1 MMNTLYLVVTSNLKE
16 PDYYIRFAKSVDY
29 CSNIRVFFVNQ
40 SNMPMDM
47 VYTYKKSGCKIF
59 DVGKQIPLSKARN
72 IVLKYLYESN
82 NANDEKA
89 VIMFVD
95 DDAWFPKETLDYL
108 LETEIQ
114 GLCLR
119 TIDPDTNLSFNGLNH
134 TEGEVK
140 GWHLVTD
147 ICSIC
152 LVVPF
157 DVLKKNKLYFN
168 EKLGVGNEI
177 SQGEESL
184 FIYQLHCFGLKIFY
198 CKEYIYHPYKNSYGE
213 KTYYGL
219 SYFWSCAMSHI
230 SRMFMIPCARYVLKY
245 TVGIILS
252 IKDKKYIRRFRM
264 VWKGFFEGLVDKK
277 KVMEVRDDS

>member
-1 MMNTLYLVVTSNLKE
+1 MNTLYLVVTSNLKE

-72 IVLKYLYESN
+72 KVLKYLYET
-82 NANDEKA
+82 NDHDENTI
-89 VIMFVD
+89 IMFVD
-95 DDAWFPKETLDYL
+95 DDAWFPKETLEHL
-108 LETEIQ
+108 LKSEIQ

-119 TIDPDTNLSFNGLNH
+119 TIDPVTNKSFNGLNN
-134 TEGEVK
+134 TEGEVM

-152 LVVPF
+152 LVAPF
-157 DVLKKNKLYFN
+157 GVLKKNKLLFN

-184 FIYQLHCFGLKIFY
+184 FIYHLHTYGLRIFY
-198 CKEYIYHPYKNSYGE
+198 CKEYIYHPYKNNYEE
-213 KTYYGL
+213 KTYYSL
-219 SYFWSCAMSHI
+219 SYFWACATSHV
-230 SRMFMIPCARYVLKY
+230 SGVFLIPCARYMIKY

-252 IKDKKYIRRFRM
+252 LKDRKYFRRFRM